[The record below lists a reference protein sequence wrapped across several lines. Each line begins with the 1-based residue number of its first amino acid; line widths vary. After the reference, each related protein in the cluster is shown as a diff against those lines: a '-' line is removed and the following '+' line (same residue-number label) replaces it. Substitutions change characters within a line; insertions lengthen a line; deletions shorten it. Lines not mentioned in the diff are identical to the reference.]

1 MEEKIFELGDYSF
14 LKKSKIQRSNLI
26 KVTIFYITTGIMK
39 AFIIFFLV
47 IALAFKLT
55 IPISVVEFLFYS
67 VPISTFLFFAYQ
79 GFKHWKRYFQIIN
92 SPSRLILND
101 YEIMIDKK
109 KFSYENINIIKM
121 THPKPLNDK
130 RIVIIQKNGSKY
142 KNFLYFF
149 IKRDYSQNYLA
160 IFLQMR
166 KICQEKKIE
175 FVVEEKEYNN
185 ILENK

>member
-26 KVTIFYITTGIMK
+26 KVTIFYITSGIIM
-39 AFIIFFLV
+39 AFITFFVV

-55 IPISVVEFLFYS
+55 IPISVAEFLFYS
-67 VPISTFLFFAYQ
+67 VPISTFLFFVYQ

-130 RIVIIQKNGSKY
+130 RIVIIQKNGNKY

-149 IKRDYSQNYLA
+149 IKRDYYQNYLA
-160 IFLQMR
+160 IFYKYEKYVR
-166 KICQEKKIE
+166 KRK
-175 FVVEEKEYNN
+175 
-185 ILENK
+185 

>member
-39 AFIIFFLV
+39 AFIMFFLV

-55 IPISVVEFLFYS
+55 IPISVAKYLFYS
-67 VPISTFLFFAYQ
+67 APISIFLFFVYQ
-79 GFKHWKRYFQIIN
+79 GFKHWKTYFQIIN

-101 YEIMIDKK
+101 FEIAIDKK
-109 KFSYENINIIKM
+109 KFSYEDIKIIKM
-121 THPKPLNDK
+121 THPKSLNDK
-130 RIVIIQKNGSKY
+130 RIIMIQKNGSKY

-149 IKRDYSQNYLA
+149 MSL
-160 IFLQMR
+160 
-166 KICQEKKIE
+166 
-175 FVVEEKEYNN
+175 
-185 ILENK
+185 

>member
-39 AFIIFFLV
+39 AFIMFFLV

-55 IPISVVEFLFYS
+55 IPISVAKYLFYS
-67 VPISTFLFFAYQ
+67 VPISIFLFFVYQ
-79 GFKHWKRYFQIIN
+79 GFKHWKTYFQIIN

-101 YEIMIDKK
+101 FEIAIDKK
-109 KFSYENINIIKM
+109 KFSYEDIKIIKM
-121 THPKPLNDK
+121 THPKSLNDK
-130 RIVIIQKNGSKY
+130 RIIIIQKNGSKY

-160 IFLQMR
+160 IFYKYEKYVR
-166 KICQEKKIE
+166 KRK
-175 FVVEEKEYNN
+175 
-185 ILENK
+185 